1 MRQESAFEHDA
12 VSRVGARGLMQL
24 MPATASFIANKIR
37 SPTTERP
44 WRPEPRPAAPPSDF
58 GGRVRERR
66 AFLRSRHSAEDR
78 RDVDAGLPE
87 ACYGGV
93 S

>member
-37 SPTTERP
+37 SPTTEPVAAR
-44 WRPEPRPAAPPSDF
+44 AAPCSAAFGLWWQSSRKARVPSIP
-58 GGRVRERR
+58 
-66 AFLRSRHSAEDR
+66 A
-78 RDVDAGLPE
+78 
-87 ACYGGV
+87 
-93 S
+93 